1 MAGELPARPK
11 TDRSGRFAGKL
22 VLVLL
27 DNKDRPSIRAGRTL
41 WAVQRALEYNA
52 GDDPDELIIVPP
64 GFVTDLALVPRAVWS
79 FYPPDG
85 PWAKAAIIHDFLYAT
100 RGTGEWHAHRG
111 ITRAVP
117 YSRKEADDILKEAM
131 ADRKVGKWEQG
142 VIWSSV
148 RFGGAGGWGH

>member
-1 MAGELPARPK
+1 MAGKLPARPK

-27 DNKDRPSIRAGRTL
+27 DNKDGPSIRAGRSL
-41 WAVQRALEYNA
+41 WAVQRALEYQA
-52 GDDPDELIIVPP
+52 GTDPDELIVVPP
-64 GFVTDLALVPRAVWS
+64 GFVTDLASVPRVVWS

-85 PWAKAAIIHDFLYAT
+85 PWAKAATIHDFLYAT
-100 RGTGEWHAHRG
+100 KGTGEWHTHRG
-111 ITRAVP
+111 ITRALP

-142 VIWSSV
+142 VIWASV